1 MITTL
6 GEFTITTDKT
16 KMDIPVIHSYI
27 TGSYW
32 AEGIPFETV
41 AKAIEGSLCFG
52 VFHGEKQVGVAR
64 VITDAATFAYL
75 CDVFIDESYR
85 GRGLGKWL
93 METILGHE
101 SLQGLRRFALTT
113 KDAHGLYSQYG
124 FAPLPIPERWMMIQ
138 DPDIYKKRK

>member
-6 GEFTITTDKT
+6 GEFTINTDKT
-16 KMDIPVIHSYI
+16 KMDIPVIHQYI
-27 TGSYW
+27 TRSYW
-32 AEGIPFETV
+32 AEGIPVETIE
-41 AKAIEGSLCFG
+41 KAVEGSLCFG
-52 VFHGEKQVGVAR
+52 VFHGEKQIGLAR

-101 SLQGLRRFALTT
+101 SLQGLRRIALTT

-124 FAPLPIPERWMMIQ
+124 FTPLPIPERWMIIQ
-138 DPDIYKKRK
+138 DADIYKKRK

>member
-1 MITTL
+1 
-6 GEFTITTDKT
+6 
-16 KMDIPVIHSYI
+16 MDIPVIHRYI

-52 VFHGEKQVGVAR
+52 VFHGDKQVGVAR

-113 KDAHGLYSQYG
+113 KDARGLYSQYG

>member
-16 KMDIPVIHSYI
+16 KMDIPVIHGYI
-27 TGSYW
+27 ARSYW

-52 VFHGEKQVGVAR
+52 VFIGDEQIGLAR

-93 METILGHE
+93 METILRHE
-101 SLQGLRRFALTT
+101 SLQGLRRIALTT

-138 DPDIYKKRK
+138 DADIYKKGK

>member
-6 GEFTITTDKT
+6 GEFTIHTDKT
-16 KMDIPVIHSYI
+16 KMDIPVIHRYI
-27 TGSYW
+27 TRSYW

-41 AKAIEGSLCFG
+41 AKAVEGSLCFG
-52 VFHGEKQVGVAR
+52 VFHGEKQIGIAR
-64 VITDAATFAYL
+64 VITDTATFAYL

-101 SLQGLRRFALTT
+101 SLQGLRRIALTT

-124 FAPLPIPERWMMIQ
+124 FSPLPIPERWMIIQ
-138 DPDIYKKRK
+138 DADIYKKRK

>member
-6 GEFTITTDKT
+6 GEFSITTDKT

-52 VFHGEKQVGVAR
+52 VFHGDKQVGVAR

>member
-6 GEFTITTDKT
+6 GEFTIHTDKT
-16 KMDIPVIHSYI
+16 KMDIPVIHRYI
-27 TGSYW
+27 TRSYW

-41 AKAIEGSLCFG
+41 AKAVEGSLCFG
-52 VFHGEKQVGVAR
+52 VFHDDKQIGVAR

-93 METILGHE
+93 METILRHE
-101 SLQGLRRFALTT
+101 SLQGLRRIALTT

-124 FAPLPIPERWMMIQ
+124 FTPLPIPERWMMIQ
-138 DPDIYKKRK
+138 DTDIYKKRK

>member
-6 GEFTITTDKT
+6 GEFTINTDKT
-16 KMDIPVIHSYI
+16 KMDIPVIHRYI
-27 TGSYW
+27 TQSYW

-41 AKAIEGSLCFG
+41 AKAVEGSLCFG
-52 VFHGEKQVGVAR
+52 VFHGDKQIGVAR

-93 METILGHE
+93 METILRHE
-101 SLQGLRRFALTT
+101 SLQGLRRIALTT

-124 FAPLPIPERWMMIQ
+124 FTPLPIPERWMMIQ
-138 DPDIYKKRK
+138 DTDIYKKGK

>member
-52 VFHGEKQVGVAR
+52 VFHGVKQVGVAR

>member
-16 KMDIPVIHSYI
+16 KMDIPVIHQYI
-27 TGSYW
+27 TRSYW

-52 VFHGEKQVGVAR
+52 VFHGDKQIGVAR
-64 VITDAATFAYL
+64 VISDTATFAYL

-93 METILGHE
+93 METILRHE

-124 FAPLPIPERWMMIQ
+124 FTPLPIPERWMVIQ
-138 DPDIYKKRK
+138 DADIYKKRK

>member
-6 GEFTITTDKT
+6 GEFSITTDKT
-16 KMDIPVIHSYI
+16 KMDIPLIHRYI
-27 TGSYW
+27 TRSYW

-41 AKAIEGSLCFG
+41 VKAVEGSLCFG
-52 VFHGEKQVGVAR
+52 VFHGDKQIGVAR

-101 SLQGLRRFALTT
+101 QLQGLRRFALTT

-124 FAPLPIPERWMMIQ
+124 FAPLPLPERWMMIQ
-138 DPDIYKKRK
+138 DTDIYKKGK

>member
-16 KMDIPVIHSYI
+16 KMDIPVIHQYI
-27 TGSYW
+27 TRSYW

-41 AKAIEGSLCFG
+41 AKAIEGSSLCFG
-52 VFHGEKQVGVAR
+52 VFHGHKQIGVAR
-64 VITDAATFAYL
+64 VITDTATFAYL

-93 METILGHE
+93 METIVRHPQ
-101 SLQGLRRFALTT
+101 LQGLRRWLLVTR
-113 KDAHGLYSQYG
+113 DAHALYRHSG
-124 FAPLPIPERWMMIQ
+124 FTELQWPERWMERFYDSAQ
-138 DPDIYKKRK
+138 S

>member
-16 KMDIPVIHSYI
+16 KMNIPVIHGYI
-27 TGSYW
+27 TRSYW
-32 AEGIPFETV
+32 AEGIPLETI

-52 VFHGEKQVGVAR
+52 VFIGDEQIGLAR

-93 METILGHE
+93 METILRHE
-101 SLQGLRRFALTT
+101 SLQGLRRIALTT

-138 DPDIYKKRK
+138 DADIYKKGK

>member
-1 MITTL
+1 
-6 GEFTITTDKT
+6 
-16 KMDIPVIHSYI
+16 MDIPVIHRYI
-27 TGSYW
+27 TRSYW

-41 AKAIEGSLCFG
+41 AKAVEGSLCFG
-52 VFHGEKQVGVAR
+52 VFHGDKQIGVAR

-75 CDVFIDESYR
+75 CDIFIDDSYR

-93 METILGHE
+93 METILQHE
-101 SLQGLRRFALTT
+101 SLQGLRRIALTT

-138 DPDIYKKRK
+138 DVDIYKKRK